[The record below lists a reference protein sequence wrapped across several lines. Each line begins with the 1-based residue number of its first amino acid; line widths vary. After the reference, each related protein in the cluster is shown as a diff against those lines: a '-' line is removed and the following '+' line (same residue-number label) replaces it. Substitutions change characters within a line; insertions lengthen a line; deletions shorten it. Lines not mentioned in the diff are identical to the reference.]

1 MLSAMKVNP
10 RRRRPQV
17 LSRIIQFS
25 THRPKRVIALW
36 AVVMLLLGSAG
47 AGFGYKVVTDDAAQF
62 LPRGSESAEAIAYA
76 REAFGQQKGT
86 QTVTMLVKRAD
97 GASLTAA
104 ERAEVRSVAAA
115 TLRWR
120 VNKDSSALSSQVG
133 DLDERAGRVV
143 DAQMGPAS
151 PDGRVQLVALQWK
164 GNATDAV
171 AQEFFREVRD
181 RATQTLRGQDLRVG
195 FTGGVASTADEVKAQ
210 EGTRALSQVLL
221 FGAVVALSLLFFR
234 GPLAAIVPLLAI
246 YLVAVGASGLIV
258 LAALAFGF
266 KLDVNTPQLITVVL
280 VGIGVD
286 YFLFLLF
293 RLRERLRM
301 GEDRRTAAARA
312 AAAIGPVIASAAL
325 AIVAAFATMLVA
337 EFGQFRVIGPAVAI
351 SVVVMLAAGVTLMP
365 AIAAVTGRALF
376 WPSRSWAKQ
385 SPDGPAAKLGR
396 RLARKPG
403 RAAIGV
409 TALLVVLSTFA
420 FGMSMSYDQG
430 RDSGAQTPAT
440 RTADAIAGTFSEGAS
455 DPQQVYVRAAA
466 RTLTASQL
474 EPLRQRLGRVA
485 GVSAV
490 GEAALAPGGRGARV
504 DVALKAG
511 PYTQAAMDVVRGP
524 LRTAAR
530 DARPAGTTTLVG
542 GTAAIY
548 ADVSDSVN
556 RDMKLIFPIAAGLIL
571 FILIG
576 TLRSAVAPLYLLAA
590 VVLEFA
596 ATLGASVLVFQQLGA
611 ATGLA
616 FVLPL
621 VLFLF
626 VVALGT
632 DYNILMTARLR
643 EEMLAGKPVKT
654 AVADAV
660 RHVAPAVSAAG
671 LVLAS
676 SFGTLILES
685 SDVAKQQGFAMAFG
699 ILLASLVVSSILVPA
714 LTAVAGRRVWW
725 PHGSHSPVRREEP
738 GTGGGASRQ
747 PLDHAASCQG
757 APRKR
762 RPSVL
767 EWPKLA
773 TVSTRPKRSGCGRTV
788 TTRW

>member
-1 MLSAMKVNP
+1 MLSH
-10 RRRRPQV
+10 
-17 LSRIIQFS
+17 IIRFS
-25 THRPKRVIALW
+25 TSRPKRIIALW
-36 AVVMLLLGSAG
+36 AVVMLLLGSIG

-62 LPRGSESAEAIAYA
+62 LPKGSESAQAIDFA
-76 REAFGQQKGT
+76 RDAFGQQEGT
-86 QTVTMLVKRAD
+86 RTVSMLVKRTDDA
-97 GASLTAA
+97 ALTASD
-104 ERAEVRSVAAA
+104 RAEIRTLASA
-115 TLRWR
+115 TPRWR
-120 VNKDSSALSSQVG
+120 VDTDRPALKSQIG

-143 DAQMGPAS
+143 DAQIGPAS
-151 PDGRVQLVALQWK
+151 RDGRLQLIALQWK
-164 GNATDAV
+164 GNTTDPV
-171 AQEFFREVRD
+171 AQEFFRQVRD
-181 RATQTLRGQDLRVG
+181 RAADRARDHHLRIG
-195 FTGGVASTADEVKAQ
+195 FTGGVASTADEMKAQ
-210 EGTRALSQVLL
+210 EGTRALSQALL

-246 YLVAVGASGLIV
+246 YLVAMGASGLVV

-312 AAAIGPVIASAAL
+312 AGGVGPVIASAAL
-325 AIVAAFATMLVA
+325 AIVAAFATMLLA

-351 SVVVMLAAGVTLMP
+351 SVLVMLVAGVTLMP

-376 WPSRSWAKQ
+376 WPSRSWAKERT
-385 SPDGPAAKLGR
+385 DGPAARLGR
-396 RLARKPG
+396 HIARTPG
-403 RAAIGV
+403 RAALGV
-409 TALLVVLSTFA
+409 TTLLVVLSTFA
-420 FGMSMSYDQG
+420 FGMTMSYDQSG
-430 RDSGAQTPAT
+430 RSGPTTPAT
-440 RTADAIAGTFSEGAS
+440 RTADAIADTFSKGAS
-455 DPQQVYVRAAA
+455 DPQQVYVKSS
-466 RTLTASQL
+466 RTLTAAQL
-474 EPLRQRLGRVA
+474 ERLRERLARVA

-490 GEAALAPGGRGARV
+490 GHAELAPDHKAARM
-504 DVALKAG
+504 DVALKDG
-511 PYTQAAMDVVRGP
+511 PFTKDTMQLVEGP
-524 LRTAAR
+524 LRDAAR
-530 DARPAGTTTLVG
+530 DTAPAGTSTLVG

-556 RDMKLIFPIAAGLIL
+556 RDMKLIFPVAAGLIL
-571 FILIG
+571 FILIA
-576 TLRSAVAPLYLLAA
+576 TLRSAVAPLYLLTA

-596 ATLGASVLVFQQLGA
+596 ATLGAAVLVFQQLGG

-643 EEMLAGKPVKT
+643 EEMLAGKPVGT

-660 RHVAPAVSAAG
+660 RHVAPAVAAAG

-676 SFGTLILES
+676 SFGTLMLES
-685 SDVAKQQGFAMAFG
+685 SEVAKQQGFAMAFG

-714 LTAVAGRRVWW
+714 LTALAGRRAWW
-725 PHGSHSPVRREEP
+725 PHGS
-738 GTGGGASRQ
+738 
-747 PLDHAASCQG
+747 
-757 APRKR
+757 KR
-762 RPSVL
+762 RPAAQTRLKRVV
-767 EWPKLA
+767 PQA
-773 TVSTRPKRSGCGRTV
+773 TS
-788 TTRW
+788 

>member
-1 MLSAMKVNP
+1 MLSH
-10 RRRRPQV
+10 
-17 LSRIIQFS
+17 IIRFS
-25 THRPKRVIALW
+25 TSRPKRIIALW
-36 AVVMLLLGSAG
+36 AVVMLLLGSIG

-62 LPRGSESAEAIAYA
+62 LPKGSESAQAIDFA
-76 REAFGQQKGT
+76 RDAFGQQEGT
-86 QTVTMLVKRAD
+86 RTVSMLVKRTDDA
-97 GASLTAA
+97 ALTASD
-104 ERAEVRSVAAA
+104 RAEIRTLASA
-115 TLRWR
+115 TPRWR
-120 VNKDSSALSSQVG
+120 VDTDRPALKSQIG

-143 DAQMGPAS
+143 DAQIGPAS
-151 PDGRVQLVALQWK
+151 PDGRLQLIALQWK
-164 GNATDAV
+164 GNTTDPV
-171 AQEFFREVRD
+171 AQEFFRQVRD
-181 RATQTLRGQDLRVG
+181 RAADRARDHHLRIG
-195 FTGGVASTADEVKAQ
+195 FTGGVASTADEMKAQ
-210 EGTRALSQVLL
+210 EGTRALSQALL

-246 YLVAVGASGLIV
+246 YLVAMGASGLVV

-312 AAAIGPVIASAAL
+312 AGGVGPVIASAAL
-325 AIVAAFATMLVA
+325 AIVAAFATMLLA

-351 SVVVMLAAGVTLMP
+351 SVLVMLVAGVTLMP

-376 WPSRSWAKQ
+376 WPSRSWAKERT
-385 SPDGPAAKLGR
+385 DGPAARLGR
-396 RLARKPG
+396 HIARTPG
-403 RAAIGV
+403 RAALGV

-420 FGMSMSYDQG
+420 FGMTMSYDQSG
-430 RDSGAQTPAT
+430 RSGPTTPAT
-440 RTADAIAGTFSEGAS
+440 RTADAIADTFSKGAS
-455 DPQQVYVRAAA
+455 DPQQVYVKSS
-466 RTLTASQL
+466 RTLTAAQL
-474 EPLRQRLGRVA
+474 ERLRERLARVA

-490 GEAALAPGGRGARV
+490 GHAELAPDHKAARM
-504 DVALKAG
+504 DVALKDG
-511 PYTQAAMDVVRGP
+511 PFTKDTMQLVEGP
-524 LRTAAR
+524 LRDAAR
-530 DARPAGTTTLVG
+530 DTAPAGTSTLVG

-556 RDMKLIFPIAAGLIL
+556 RDMKLIFPVAAGLIL
-571 FILIG
+571 FILIA
-576 TLRSAVAPLYLLAA
+576 TLRSAVAPLYLLTA

-596 ATLGASVLVFQQLGA
+596 ATLGAAVLVFQQLGG

-643 EEMLAGKPVKT
+643 EEMLAGKPVGT

-660 RHVAPAVSAAG
+660 RHVAPAVAAAG

-676 SFGTLILES
+676 SFGTLMLES
-685 SDVAKQQGFAMAFG
+685 SEVAKQQGFAMAFG

-714 LTAVAGRRVWW
+714 LTALAGRRAWW
-725 PHGSHSPVRREEP
+725 PHGS
-738 GTGGGASRQ
+738 
-747 PLDHAASCQG
+747 
-757 APRKR
+757 KR
-762 RPSVL
+762 RPAAQTRLKRVV
-767 EWPKLA
+767 PQA
-773 TVSTRPKRSGCGRTV
+773 TS
-788 TTRW
+788 